1 MPCEMIQ
8 TLCLTDRPVVID
20 TNILLDCFIFED
32 EGTLHLREWLLQA
45 RLQWIATQA
54 MQQEFI
60 RVLTYPTLKDWL
72 AQKNRQQQ
80 MQIQALG
87 DIFSRYAAI
96 VPPAPETR
104 FRCKD
109 PDDQKFIDLAL
120 AHQSV
125 LLSKDKAVL
134 RLRSRLQKEGVIVS
148 AQGSALLGRVNTP

>member
-1 MPCEMIQ
+1 MDCHPGHAAGVHPCADVPDAKGLACTEK
-8 TLCLTDRPVVID
+8 P
-20 TNILLDCFIFED
+20 
-32 EGTLHLREWLLQA
+32 
-45 RLQWIATQA
+45 AT
-54 MQQEFI
+54 E
-60 RVLTYPTLKDWL
+60 
-72 AQKNRQQQ
+72 